1 MSDGNRR
8 GDNQDN
14 DYGGGGFMVGLLAG
28 TVLGAGL
35 GMLLAS
41 KAGSE
46 LRRDLADQA
55 ATLKN
60 NASKT
65 YRDAA
70 EGAASWAA
78 KAQETAGDLTSKASQ
93 VAGDWAE
100 RGKAAYETARDAAA
114 KGAQEA
120 DRYVREVS
128 SSVAASTPDGDSSA
142 SRNPPGNPLGG
153 TGSFRS

>member
-8 GDNQDN
+8 GDNQNN
-14 DYGGGGFMVGLLAG
+14 DYGGGGFMMGLLAG

-35 GMLLAS
+35 GMLLAP
-41 KAGSE
+41 KAGFE
-46 LRRDLADQA
+46 LRRDLTDQA

-60 NASKT
+60 NAAKT

-78 KAQETAGDLTSKASQ
+78 KAQEAADDLTSKASQ
-93 VAGDWAE
+93 AAGDLAE
-100 RGKAAYETARDAAA
+100 RGKTVYETARDAAA

-128 SSVAASTPDGDSSA
+128 SSVAAASTPDGDSSA
-142 SRNPPGNPLGG
+142 SRNPIGG

>member
-1 MSDGNRR
+1 MSD
-8 GDNQDN
+8 N
-14 DYGGGGFMVGLLAG
+14 DSGGGGFMMGLIAG
-28 TVLGAGL
+28 TMFGAGL
-35 GMLLAS
+35 GMLLAP

-65 YRDAA
+65 YRDAT
-70 EGAASWAA
+70 EGAATWAA
-78 KAQETAGDLTSKASQ
+78 KAQEAAADVTNKASQAAADVTSKASQ
-93 VAGDWAE
+93 AAGDLAQ
-100 RGKAAYETARDAAA
+100 RGKAVYETARDAAA

-128 SSVAASTPDGDSSA
+128 SSVASASTPDGDSSA
-142 SRNPPGNPLGG
+142 SRNPIG
-153 TGSFRS
+153 TGPFRS

>member
-14 DYGGGGFMVGLLAG
+14 DYGGGGFIVGLLAG
-28 TVLGAGL
+28 TVFGAGL
-35 GMLLAS
+35 GMLLAP

-70 EGAASWAA
+70 EGAASWAT
-78 KAQETAGDLTSKASQ
+78 KAQETAGDLSSKASQ

-100 RGKAAYETARDAAA
+100 RGKAADQTARDAAA

-128 SSVAASTPDGDSSA
+128 SSVAAASTPDGDSSA
-142 SRNPPGNPLGG
+142 SRNPLGG